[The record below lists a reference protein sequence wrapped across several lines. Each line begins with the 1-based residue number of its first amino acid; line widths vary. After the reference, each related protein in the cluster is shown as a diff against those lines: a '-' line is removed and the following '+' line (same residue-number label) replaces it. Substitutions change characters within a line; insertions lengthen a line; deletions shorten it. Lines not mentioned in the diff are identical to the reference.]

1 VNMPRIV
8 RTMTNAFHAIVD
20 ALRRNNRLPH
30 ALFLGVAAAILFG
43 SAMWLALSLGL
54 DALAYIDQH
63 GWEKTMERLDSFT
76 GRIWNRSEK

>member
-1 VNMPRIV
+1 
-8 RTMTNAFHAIVD
+8 MTKVVLAIVD
-20 ALRRNNRLPH
+20 ALRRNNKLPH

-63 GWEKTMERLDSFT
+63 GWEKTMERVDSFT
-76 GRIWNRSEK
+76 GRVWNRPEK